1 MACMR
6 EIFTNFVVTRY
17 VSPCYPYCMQKSVT
31 KVASTENRTIPFI
44 RQSSP
49 QPDEPKVDVLITDY
63 LNNDNMESLCCLVFD
78 IYAGD
83 LKKIIV
89 NKLHPQTE
97 DELNDYLTDFCDF
110 LLTPT
115 KEGNRRL
122 DNFQAGQSLIIYLKS
137 ILRNW
142 ATDILVARSQASARE
157 LSVDADNGPVITDI
171 ADDNAS
177 PFEDMT
183 AALIKGIDGCDDLNP
198 RDRYILLT
206 WLMVKS
212 ADADATQLEVC
223 ATLAE
228 QLECSPDSVRKAL
241 GRALVRL
248 KHESMKNF

>member
-1 MACMR
+1 MAPSI
-6 EIFTNFVVTRY
+6 EQP
-17 VSPCYPYCMQKSVT
+17 SP
-31 KVASTENRTIPFI
+31 R
-44 RQSSP
+44 
-49 QPDEPKVDVLITDY
+49 PDEHKANALIADY
-63 LNNDNMESLCCLVFD
+63 LDNDNMESLCCLVLD

-83 LKKIIV
+83 LKKLIV
-89 NKLHPQTE
+89 CKLHPQTE
-97 DELNDYLTDFCDF
+97 GELTDYLTDFCDF

-122 DNFQAGQSLIIYLKS
+122 EHFQTEQSLLIYLKG

-157 LSVDADNGPVITDI
+157 ISVDADNGPVVTDI
-171 ADDNAS
+171 ANDDAS
-177 PFEDMT
+177 PYEDMT
-183 AALIKGIDGCDDLNP
+183 AALIKGIDGCDNINP

-212 ADADATQLEVC
+212 ANADATQLEVC

-248 KHESMKNF
+248 KDESMKNF